1 MAAKSNSG
9 FTLIELVIV
18 VAILGIIATA
28 VLTGTDFLDQR
39 NQAKD
44 VGNYNIARNLQS
56 SIEQY
61 YIQGGT
67 PIGNADTDI
76 QIGGEGENVIS
87 TLVSAGTL
95 KTGFTVEPGRFVL
108 RNTTTGPIVRFTLTS
123 KKWSTSTSCQTSL
136 GSTIAPVGTWVVPSC
151 GQLK

>member
-1 MAAKSNSG
+1 MNTKPNSG

-39 NQAKD
+39 KQAQD

-56 SIEQY
+56 AIEQY
-61 YIQGGT
+61 YIQGGAI
-67 PIGNADTDI
+67 IGAQNADI
-76 QIGGEGENVIS
+76 QIGGAGESVLSSLIS
-87 TLVSAGTL
+87 NGNL
-95 KTGFTVEPGRFVL
+95 KTGFTVEVGRFVL
-108 RNTTTGPIVRFTLTS
+108 RNTATGPIVKFNLES
-123 KKWSTSTSCQTSL
+123 NKWKSSTVCNQSL
-136 GSTIAPVGTWVVPSC
+136 GNIAPTGTWVVPSC